1 MAQQYHNPFAGLHLI
16 APVDQREDYD
26 QYCQRQGTRGT
37 NVDQKPFPRM
47 VDFWFAGLSLAARK
61 QLKPV
66 NLGKQKTFRFI
77 EGSIFDR
84 DSWRV
89 QAVMLVAIAT
99 EDNVEIV
106 GQPSRMI
113 TIANGLAAAG
123 VPYIVK
129 MLSDGTH
136 DPIWN
141 LSDAL
146 SDLLQSD
153 IYTEENAS
161 HIRLSEALR

>member
-16 APVDQREDYD
+16 APVDQREVYD
-26 QYCQRQGTRGT
+26 QYCQGQGTRSA
-37 NVDQKPFPRM
+37 NVDQKPFHRM
-47 VDFWFAGLSLAARK
+47 VDFWFAGLLLAARK

-66 NLGKQKTFRFI
+66 NLGKQKTFKFI
-77 EGSIFDR
+77 DGSIFDR
-84 DSWRV
+84 NSWRV

-123 VPYIVK
+123 VPHIVK
-129 MLSDGTH
+129 MLSKGTH

-141 LSDAL
+141 LSDAFEE
-146 SDLLQSD
+146 LLQSD
-153 IYTEENAS
+153 TVPEKLS
-161 HIRLSEALR
+161 DHDRLAKALL

>member
-1 MAQQYHNPFAGLHLI
+1 MAQQYYNPFAGLHLI
-16 APVDQREDYD
+16 APIDQREDYD
-26 QYCQRQGTRGT
+26 QYCQRQGTRSA

-47 VDFWFAGLSLAARK
+47 VDFWFAGLSLAAREE
-61 QLKPV
+61 LKPV
-66 NLGKQKTFRFI
+66 NLGKQKTFRFH
-77 EGSIFDR
+77 EGSVLNS

-89 QAVMLVAIAT
+89 QVVMLVAIAS

-123 VPYIVK
+123 VPRIVG
-129 MLSDGTH
+129 MLCDGTH

-146 SDLLQSD
+146 VDLLQSD
-153 IYTEENAS
+153 IYTEKDVNRM
-161 HIRLSEALR
+161 RLSEALR